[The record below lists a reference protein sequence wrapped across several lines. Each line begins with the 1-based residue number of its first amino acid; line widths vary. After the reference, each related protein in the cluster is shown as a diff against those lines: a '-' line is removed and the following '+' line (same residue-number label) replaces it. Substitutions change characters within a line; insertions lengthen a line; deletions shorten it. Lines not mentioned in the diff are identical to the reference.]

1 MSKELGKVYKNYVNV
16 DFNTD
21 FCGKSRFQTFSR
33 KLKTA
38 FKKDCASAGL
48 MIERWNKGY
57 FDVWIYLKNPV
68 TNKMCCLIVGDMR
81 HLVGLPER
89 PLEAVCYRRVEHLDD
104 YKVSNRHARLD
115 DVVERVL
122 EICA

>member
-1 MSKELGKVYKNYVNV
+1 MGGSGYFVQTTYAKFVHVPFTTSNVYLLH
-16 DFNTD
+16 DLAT
-21 FCGKSRFQTFSR
+21 
-33 KLKTA
+33 
-38 FKKDCASAGL
+38 
-48 MIERWNKGY
+48 IERWNKGY